1 MNKLVTPLLMI
12 ARLLVAVQVVLGFA
26 IWFGVATV
34 TQAHIGLGSLFV
46 LVMWIIALIALF
58 ALPSRTLP
66 LITLALGGAI
76 MWFGVAQRTMLIG
89 PMHWTVRVV
98 HLLLGIS
105 AMGLIEPMV
114 KAIRRHRPAA

>member
-1 MNKLVTPLLMI
+1 MNKFVTPLLMI
-12 ARLLVAVQVVLGFA
+12 ARLLLVVQVVLGFA

-46 LVMWIIALIALF
+46 LVMWILALIALF
-58 ALPSRTLP
+58 ALPTRTLP
-66 LITLALGGAI
+66 LLTLALGGVI

-105 AMGLIEPMV
+105 AMGLLEPMV
-114 KAIRRHRPAA
+114 KAIRRNSRAS